1 METVSQ
7 SPLLR
12 IAVFYDGNYI
22 AAVSNFYKYSHS
34 RKVRLN
40 IYGLHNYIKQKVA
53 EKEKVDPAYAQ
64 IVEAHYFRG
73 KFSTESAIRA
83 KKLEADRRFEE
94 VLTKA
99 GVIQHFFPMDERGPR
114 PEEKGID
121 VWLSLE
127 AYDLAVHKRFDV
139 LTLVACDGDYVP
151 LVRKLNAI
159 GTRVMLLAWDFKY
172 SWTDEGGVPHDVE
185 TRTAQSLIEECSYPI
200 MMTEE
205 INSRAKKRDPII
217 DNLFLT

>member
-1 METVSQ
+1 METVTQ

-12 IAVFYDGNYI
+12 IAIFYDGSYI
-22 AAVSNFYKYSHS
+22 SSVSNFYKYGHS
-34 RKVRLN
+34 RRARLN
-40 IYGLHNYIKQKVA
+40 IYGLHNFIKHKVA
-53 EKEKVDPAYAQ
+53 EKEVDPAYAQ

-73 KFSTESAIRA
+73 KFSTDAAIRA

-94 VLTKA
+94 VLTRA
-99 GVIQHFFPMDERGPR
+99 GVIQHYFPMDERGPR
-114 PEEKGID
+114 PEERGID

-172 SWTDEGGVPHDVE
+172 SWSDEDNVPHNVE
-185 TRTAQSLIEECSYPI
+185 TRTAQSLIQECSYPI
-200 MMTEE
+200 MMMEE
-205 INSRAKKRDPII
+205 IDSRAKRHDAVI
-217 DNLFLT
+217 DNLFLA